1 MEDLQEPILQLILL
15 RTDAKRTAKLGCV
28 SQRWHSVASDD
39 HVWSRFCAQDFNV
52 SSRIDPSGSSCSSYK
67 ETYEKWHEAFCM
79 YPLSIVRRA
88 KHCWDSIRNWT
99 SIHFPEVTN
108 TLALGASEDEI
119 RRTEDKL
126 GWQLPISTRIL
137 YRFCNG
143 QVVPH
148 GSSSQTKQLSVLGLL
163 GGYHFYDHIVNVR
176 LLPLKEI
183 LKLTKYCASCIR
195 LPRGSKHT
203 VVAASFNMNKFFF
216 LDCSDGQLYVGTKNL
231 AESGEMMP
239 CVSSTLVDVAQQ
251 DAMLLWLEEYGR
263 QLEAGLLSVRK
274 DGDIWSIA
282 LFPEKPPPCSEA
294 VSNGVQVCAS
304 AVFVPEAS
312 DLQDSSE
319 KYYFCYSIRM
329 CLLRQEKISEGKL
342 LSSCQL
348 ARRHWII
355 RANDTIIDDVH
366 GEAVIGKYPYLK
378 EGGDVFVYQS
388 CSPLPVSSGSVEGDF
403 TFVPGRLSKPD
414 GPEFSVRVAPFP
426 LEIPQYIF

>member
-282 LFPEKPPPCSEA
+282 LFPEKAPPCSEA
-294 VSNGVQVCAS
+294 VTNGVQVRAS

-312 DLQDSSE
+312 DLQDSGE

>member
-148 GSSSQTKQLSVLGLL
+148 GTSSQTKQLSVLGLL

-294 VSNGVQVCAS
+294 VTNGVQVHAS